1 MASDDLLISAKRR
14 IQVADH
20 FLTQTYPLVQDPKL
34 LINILDGILHA
45 VEETVDALL
54 QHERAHERIPAYH
67 EGNFA
72 AKLSVIRGDVAKRY
86 GFGHIDL
93 AMISEMQELL
103 HDHRESAMEFSRHGK
118 YVMANSNLEIQTIS
132 VEKIKT
138 YLTRSKALYQK
149 VHDTLLQP

>member
-1 MASDDLLISAKRR
+1 MTTDDLLTSSKRR

-34 LINILDGILHA
+34 LVNILDGVLRA
-45 VEETVDALL
+45 VEEIVDALL
-54 QHERAHERIPAYH
+54 QYERAAERIPAYH

-72 AKLSVIRGDVAKRY
+72 AKLSIIRGDVAKRY
-86 GFGHIDL
+86 SFGHIDI

-103 HDHRESAMEFSRHGK
+103 HSHRESAMEFSRHGK
-118 YVMANSNLEIQTIS
+118 YVMANNDLEIQTLS

-138 YLTRSKALYQK
+138 YLTRAKALYQK
-149 VHDTLLQP
+149 VHDTTRS